1 MPNPAIWPKLAK
13 ALVTLAA
20 SPEPP
25 FRMPFGSDTVAAIDV
40 KNRVVAAEFEKW
52 RAVWVGTT
60 SPRRQWCG
68 RGATAT
74 AGAGRPRARR

>member
-1 MPNPAIWPKLAK
+1 
-13 ALVTLAA
+13 
-20 SPEPP
+20 
-25 FRMPFGSDTVAAIDV
+25 MPFGSDTVAAIDV